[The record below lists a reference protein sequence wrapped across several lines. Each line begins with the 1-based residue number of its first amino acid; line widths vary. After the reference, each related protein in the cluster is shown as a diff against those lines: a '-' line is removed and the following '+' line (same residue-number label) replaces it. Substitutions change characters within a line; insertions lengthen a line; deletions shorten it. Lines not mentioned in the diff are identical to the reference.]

1 MRQPLL
7 LLLASAYVIGALS
20 QALSTRTTGAPRLP
34 ASIAPDIAYFD
45 AGEPS
50 SLVVDPVT
58 GRVTEQRDLLA
69 TAKAPRP
76 SLKWQGNCRYQ
87 GGPAGGNGSV
97 FMDGW
102 TCFAKLN
109 GPLNGGSLTGAYTVV
124 VVSQRSFFHQAM
136 ILSAS
141 EPSSK
146 PGKRMVWRET
156 DLIIRTIPKDGFFVG
171 GYPDTTS
178 TAAYNATPEANS
190 KGVLKADWSGTG
202 DWSVKALAVRLS
214 TGEKS
219 GKATWMRQPLY
230 GNDKSV
236 TLASG
241 RVPGIFAPVGTDF
254 VIGCDYMETMPDDAD
269 PDNAT
274 MARAPL
280 VYRCDRRALGLRGR
294 MVAVLV
300 YGKALKEAQVSRI
313 FAFYRPRWEPL
324 SPPPPLMKSSAPQ
337 KPVRGLPGDL
347 VPDIAFFDAGDRA
360 SLTFN
365 RTSGLV
371 TAQRDITSTPALAR
385 PSLTWSGDCRWD
397 AAAGGSVVLDGKSCF
412 ALLDSRT
419 RTCDWDRG
427 DGGFTV
433 VLVAQLGQAQ
443 QARPALLT
451 SAGYERYWW
460 NSERMMAWRP
470 NEILTREMTMFVDP
484 TDSSTPG
491 NQYDQRRYPTAR
503 ANTSFTFARIPSKA
517 WTLEALVA
525 RPNHTNALNGTA
537 RYYRGGP
544 DDSNGAR
551 VLYSGAAPLIRAP
564 SGVDFA
570 LGCDYM
576 KFDIFDDENYLDY
589 STYEYR
595 CDTQTYLQGR
605 LAAVLVYG
613 RQLSAADVARLLT
626 YYRTTRW
633 LPAGTPPSPP
643 PSPPPP
649 PPPPSTGIPA
659 ALMPDLAYFDASAT
673 TASRLVV
680 PQPGSKVATGGG
692 VRALLDVLN
701 PGQQRLDWFGDCRYD
716 SSAGGGSIVLDGSS
730 CYAQLSTN
738 LCADWQLMLNSNGR
752 ENLTFSLVVVL
763 ELDNTLLP
771 PPPKPP
777 LAPSVKVDHEIAD
790 LDTGGMGIMSYG
802 MHDGGY
808 YYFGGPITQWTT
820 KATYITMDG
829 SYDYNNVDF
838 RRNTPIPVPRGV
850 WSMEAI
856 TTYYYDPPGG
866 GYDELKFGYTYMRG
880 TSAQAS
886 GTVTKVTDDVNDY
899 FPVPDGSEFRIGCTW
914 RGSDLNDDCKPGSHL
929 RGRLSA
935 VLVYSRTLDKK
946 ELQQLHAHFSS
957 RWSKAAAGGGKGR
970 R

>member
-1 MRQPLL
+1 
-7 LLLASAYVIGALS
+7 
-20 QALSTRTTGAPRLP
+20 
-34 ASIAPDIAYFD
+34 
-45 AGEPS
+45 
-50 SLVVDPVT
+50 
-58 GRVTEQRDLLA
+58 
-69 TAKAPRP
+69 
-76 SLKWQGNCRYQ
+76 
-87 GGPAGGNGSV
+87 
-97 FMDGW
+97 MDGW
-102 TCFAKLN
+102 TCFAKLS

-124 VVSQRSFFHQAM
+124 VVNQLGVNYKP
-136 ILSAS
+136 ILLSAS

-146 PGKRMVWRET
+146 PSKRMVWSET
-156 DLIIRTIPKDGFFVG
+156 KLIIRTIPKDGFFVG
-171 GYPDTTS
+171 GYADTT
-178 TAAYNATPEANS
+178 TYNATPEANS
-190 KGVLKADWSGTG
+190 KGVLTADWPRPTGNQG
-202 DWSVKALAVRLS
+202 DWSVKALAVRLP
-214 TGEKS
+214 TGGKES
-219 GKATWMRQPLY
+219 GKATWMRRPLF
-230 GNDKSV
+230 GNEKSV

-241 RVPGIFAPVGTDF
+241 RAPGIFAPVGTDF
-254 VIGCDYMETMPDDAD
+254 VIGCDFMETIPDDAD

-274 MARAPL
+274 MVKAPL
-280 VYRCDRRALGLRGR
+280 IYRCDPRDPGNPGLRGR

-324 SPPPPLMKSSAPQ
+324 SPPPPLMKSPAPQ

-347 VPDIAFFDAGDRA
+347 VPDIAFFDAGDHA

-365 RTSGLV
+365 RASGLV
-371 TAQRDITSTPALAR
+371 TAQRDIMSTPEAAR

-419 RTCDWDRG
+419 RTCDWDRS

-443 QARPALLT
+443 QTHPALLT
-451 SAGYERYWW
+451 SAGHEQLGDRYGR
-460 NSERMMAWRP
+460 RMIAWRP
-470 NEILTREMTMFVDP
+470 NEILTRYKTKFADP
-484 TDSSTPG
+484 NDSIPD
-491 NQYDQRRYPTAR
+491 NDYDQKRYPTAE
-503 ANTSFTFARIPSKA
+503 ANTSFTFTRIPSKA

-525 RPNHTNALNGTA
+525 RPNHTNELNGTA
-537 RYYRGGP
+537 CYYRGGP

-551 VLYSGAAPLIRAP
+551 VLYSGAAPLIKAP
-564 SGVDFA
+564 SGVDFT

-576 KFDIFDDENYLDY
+576 KFDIPDEDY
-589 STYEYR
+589 SNYEYR
-595 CDTQTYLQGR
+595 CDTQSYLQGR

-626 YYRTTRW
+626 YYRMTRW

-643 PSPPPP
+643 PSPLPPP
-649 PPPPSTGIPA
+649 SPPSTGLPA
-659 ALMPDLAYFDASAT
+659 TLMPDLAYFDASAT

-701 PGQQRLDWFGDCRYD
+701 PGQQRLDWFGNCRYD

-730 CYAQLSTN
+730 CYAQLSTS
-738 LCADWQLMLNSNGR
+738 LCGNWKLMLNSKGGV
-752 ENLTFSLVVVL
+752 NLTFSLVVVL

-777 LAPSVKVDHEIAD
+777 LAPSVNTDHDIGK

-802 MHDGGY
+802 MQDGS
-808 YYFGGPITQWTT
+808 YYFFGMPSTHWTT
-820 KATYITMDG
+820 KATYITEDG
-829 SYDYNNVDF
+829 SYDYNNVDY
-838 RRNTPIPVPRGV
+838 RKNTPIPVPRGV

-856 TTYYYDPPGG
+856 TTYQYDPPGG
-866 GYDELKFGYTYMRG
+866 EYHEVKQAYTYMRG

-886 GTVTKVTDDVNDY
+886 GTVTKVTDDPYN
-899 FPVPDGSEFRIGCTW
+899 FPPPDGTEFYIGCTW
-914 RGSDLNDDCKPGSHL
+914 RNSDLDYDCKPGSHL
-929 RGRLSA
+929 HGRLSA
-935 VLVYSRTLDKK
+935 VLVYSRTLDEQ

-957 RWSKAAAGGGKGR
+957 RWSKGGGKGR